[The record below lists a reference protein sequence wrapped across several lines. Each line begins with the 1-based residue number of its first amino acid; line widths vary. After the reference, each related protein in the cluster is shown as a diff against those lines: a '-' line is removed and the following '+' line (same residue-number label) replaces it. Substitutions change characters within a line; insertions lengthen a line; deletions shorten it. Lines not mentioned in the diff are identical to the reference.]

1 MNMKKLITLTA
12 MATTML
18 AIGAGTFESI
28 PFDLPTYSEN
38 DPLGAKAITNV
49 TQTITV
55 VQEIVSTV
63 SNKAE
68 EAQSTATSA
77 QTAAETAQGAANEA

>member
-1 MNMKKLITLTA
+1 MNMKKLITITA

-28 PFDLPTYSEN
+28 PFNLPTYSEE

-49 TQTITV
+49 TQTIV
-55 VQEIVSTV
+55 VIQENVT
-63 SNKAE
+63 
-68 EAQSTATSA
+68 TA
-77 QTAAETAQGAANEA
+77 